1 MQAKDYSAAAKE
13 YGVIA
18 KGSNSELVAEAKY
31 NLALIQYQW
40 GNYKDSQKKCFDVIK
55 QVPSYDFWIGK
66 SFILLADNYVAL
78 KDTFQ
83 AKQTYQSIIDNY
95 ERNADDPEDL
105 RQIATEKLNAIIASD
120 AQRELNKPKEE
131 GEDEN

>member
-1 MQAKDYSAAAKE
+1 M
-13 YGVIA
+13 
-18 KGSNSELVAEAKY
+18 
-31 NLALIQYQW
+31 
-40 GNYKDSQKKCFDVIK
+40 IK

-131 GEDEN
+131 GEDDN